1 MKTLTLR
8 GEELGCIDVMPP
20 GLLFD
25 LSDIDFDS
33 KDPQVAMRNMSA
45 LGRWLREIVLDEEQE
60 HFRQILYDKKN
71 PITMDDLSDAATKL
85 LMEYAGRPTE
95 RPSNSPAGGEASG
108 ALPSRVVSL
117 QRGTVETV
125 DPSSKVGASS
135 AS

>member
-25 LSDIDFDS
+25 LSDIDFET
-33 KDPQVAMRNMSA
+33 KDPQAAMRNMSA
-45 LGRWLREIVLDEEQE
+45 LGKWLREIVLDEEQE
-60 HFRQILYDKKN
+60 RFRQILYDKKN
-71 PITMDDLSDAATKL
+71 PISMDDLSDAATKL

-108 ALPSRVVSL
+108 QPSRVVSL
-117 QRGTVETV
+117 QRATVETV